1 MTRSKNTKNTIN
13 NTWGHVANWRYAACS
28 WHRCWLPQR
37 LLKSQA
43 LPKSPIHAPA
53 VQKLDS
59 DIHRI
64 NHCPV
69 NSAIHLWN
77 NWGQNYTN
85 PEDHVEVWADLPDSW
100 VYWKKQSIFSLT
112 SLRLAL
118 SRNVLKLKPLIT
130 LRCCVSVSYWNWP
143 LS

>member
-1 MTRSKNTKNTIN
+1 MTRSKNTNNTIN

-43 LPKSPIHAPA
+43 LPKSPIHAPT

-69 NSAIHLWN
+69 NSAILLWN
-77 NWGQNYTN
+77 NWGQYYTN

-100 VYWKKQSIFSLT
+100 VYWKKQSIFFLT
-112 SLRLAL
+112 SRRLAL

-130 LRCCVSVSYWNWP
+130 LCYCGPVSYWNWL

>member
-77 NWGQNYTN
+77 NWGQYYTN

-100 VYWKKQSIFSLT
+100 VYWKKQSIFFLT
-112 SLRLAL
+112 SRRLAL

-130 LRCCVSVSYWNWP
+130 LCYCGPVSYWNWL